1 MNIFFGAVFI
11 FSIILDQITKKWAL
25 SVLKNSS
32 SIRII
37 DDFLRFSYVE
47 NRGAAFGILQNQIM
61 FFVIITIVMIIALG
75 YVFFKNKNITKLSKL
90 SLTLIAG
97 GAIGNFIDRIML
109 GYVVDFI
116 DIRFGNFYDFPVFN
130 LADSFVVCGTFLL
143 LFLILTNKFEKS
155 ENINE

>member
-25 SVLKNSS
+25 SILKNSS
-32 SIRII
+32 SMKII
-37 DDFLRFSYVE
+37 EDFLRFSYVE
-47 NRGAAFGILQNQIM
+47 NRGAAFGILQNQII

-75 YVFFKNKNITKLSKL
+75 YIFFKNKNITKLTKL

-97 GAIGNFIDRIML
+97 GAIGNFIDRITL

-116 DIRFGNFYDFPVFN
+116 DVRFGNFYDFPVFN

-143 LFLILTNKFEKS
+143 LILILTNKFEKS
-155 ENINE
+155 ENSNG